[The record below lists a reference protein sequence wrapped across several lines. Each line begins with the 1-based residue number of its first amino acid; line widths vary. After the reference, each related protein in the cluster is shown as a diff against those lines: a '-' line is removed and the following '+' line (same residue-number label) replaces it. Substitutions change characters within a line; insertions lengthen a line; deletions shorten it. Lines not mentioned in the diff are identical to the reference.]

1 MIFFALGLVIALLAG
16 YIIIGL
22 LQLVFSL
29 IGGILSW
36 IFDR

>member
-1 MIFFALGLVIALLAG
+1 MIFFAIGLALALLAG

-22 LQLVFSL
+22 LQLVLSL

>member
-1 MIFFALGLVIALLAG
+1 MVFFAHGFVIALLAAR
-16 YIIIGL
+16 IFIGL
-22 LQLVFSL
+22 LQLVFGI

>member
-1 MIFFALGLVIALLAG
+1 MVFFALGLVIALLAG

-29 IGGILSW
+29 IGCILSW
-36 IFDR
+36 VFDR

>member
-1 MIFFALGLVIALLAG
+1 MIFFAIGLALALLAG
-16 YIIIGL
+16 WILIGL

-29 IGGILSW
+29 IGSILSW